1 MTTKTIKM
9 LICEALED
17 LSPLNLEKF
26 ILQLRDRREEPRVPR
41 SKVEG
46 KSVMVVTDVI
56 VSTFREDK
64 GLLVTI
70 ETLEKIKCNEEAS
83 GLGEHF
89 CHATLF
95 TSPGIL

>member
-1 MTTKTIKM
+1 MAATTIKM

-17 LSPLNLEKF
+17 LSQLNLEKF
-26 ILQLRDRREEPRVPR
+26 IHQLLDRREEPRIPR

-46 KSVMVVTDVI
+46 KSVFAVTDVI

-70 ETLEKIKCNEEAS
+70 ETLKKIKCNEEAS

-89 CHATLF
+89 
-95 TSPGIL
+95 